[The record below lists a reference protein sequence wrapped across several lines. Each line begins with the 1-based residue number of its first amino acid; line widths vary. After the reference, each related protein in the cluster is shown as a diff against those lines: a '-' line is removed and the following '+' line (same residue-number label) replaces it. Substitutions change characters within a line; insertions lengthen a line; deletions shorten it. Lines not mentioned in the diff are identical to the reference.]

1 MHERECPA
9 VTTRRS
15 LLDSFL
21 GLGQPRLVRGLAPAP
36 REIAPGLWSI
46 DRVLRMPGGPRL
58 PVRSTLVRLR
68 SGGLL
73 VVAPPPV
80 EADASEAL
88 EALGLVEEVLA
99 PNSFHY
105 LGAADC
111 LARHPRALFRTVPGL
126 HARIPGLPASD
137 ELTDATPAPW
147 AGVLEHALLGP
158 VRGVSEVALF
168 HLPSATLI
176 LTDVAFH
183 VRRHETGLERAF
195 WRLAG
200 VPAGF
205 GPSRS
210 ARWILLRDRA
220 LARAFLERVSA
231 WPFQRVLVAHGDP
244 LEADA
249 PAVFRKA
256 FRMDG

>member
-1 MHERECPA
+1 MTA

-15 LLDSFL
+15 LLDRFL
-21 GLGQPRLVRGLAPAP
+21 ELGQPRFVHDLSPAP
-36 REIAPGLWSI
+36 REIAPGLWSM

-58 PVRSTLVRLR
+58 PVRSTVIRLR

-73 VVAPPPV
+73 VVAPPPL
-80 EADASEAL
+80 EAGGFEAL
-88 EALGLVEEVLA
+88 EAHGQIEEVLA

-105 LGAADC
+105 LGAANC
-111 LARHPRALFRTVPGL
+111 LARHPRARFRTVPGL
-126 HARIPGLPASD
+126 HARVPGLPASE
-137 ELTDATPAPW
+137 ELTDAAPAPW

-158 VRGVSEVALF
+158 VRGVTEVALF

-183 VRRHETGLERAF
+183 VRRYETGLERAF
-195 WRLAG
+195 WRFAG

-210 ARWILLRDRA
+210 ARWILLRDRT
-220 LARAFLERVSA
+220 LARAFLERVAA
-231 WPFQRVLVAHGDP
+231 WPFRRVLVAHGDP
-244 LEADA
+244 LETDA
-249 PAVFRKA
+249 RDVFRKA
-256 FRMDG
+256 FLTHE